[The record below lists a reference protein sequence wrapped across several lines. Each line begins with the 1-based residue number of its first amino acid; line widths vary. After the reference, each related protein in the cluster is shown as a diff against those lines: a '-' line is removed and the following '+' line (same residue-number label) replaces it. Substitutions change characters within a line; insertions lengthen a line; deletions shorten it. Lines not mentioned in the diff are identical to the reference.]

1 MSKIMSKAFIAIVSV
16 LLVTSAVAAQDFK
29 IGVVN
34 SDRVLRESTAAKQ
47 AETRLQQEFG
57 RREKELVEREGTL
70 KTNAERFE
78 RDAPTLSETQR
89 ANRQKQLVELDRE
102 FQRKRRE
109 FQEDLNA
116 RRGEEHQQLL
126 EKATK
131 VIQQL
136 AEQEK
141 YDVVLQEAVY
151 INPKHD
157 MTERVIR
164 SLNAK

>member
-1 MSKIMSKAFIAIVSV
+1 MIHIMSKVFLAIVA
-16 LLVTSAVAAQDFK
+16 AVFLSTGLAAQDLK

-47 AETRLQQEFG
+47 AEGRLQQEFG
-57 RREKELVEREGTL
+57 KREKELQEREASL
-70 KTNAERFE
+70 KANAERFE

-89 ANRQKQLVELDRE
+89 VTRQKQLVEQDRE

-157 MTERVIR
+157 MTDRVIR
-164 SLNAK
+164 ALNAK